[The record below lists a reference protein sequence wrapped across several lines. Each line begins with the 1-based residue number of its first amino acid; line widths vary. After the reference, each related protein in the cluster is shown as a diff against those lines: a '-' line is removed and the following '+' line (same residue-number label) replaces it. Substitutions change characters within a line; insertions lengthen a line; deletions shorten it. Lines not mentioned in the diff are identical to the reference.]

1 MEVTLYREGGKEEGK
16 KEMMR
21 IKRKEDKSM
30 TNKLINQNKEGDQ
43 RSKQRNSSGVIGDLQ
58 RMNCNARNGT
68 SEILPSTC
76 GRQC

>member
-21 IKRKEDKSM
+21 IKIKEDKSM
-30 TNKLINQNKEGDQ
+30 TNKLINQKEGDQ
-43 RSKQRNSSGVIGDLQ
+43 RSKQRNSSGFIGDLQ

>member
-1 MEVTLYREGGKEEGK
+1 VGLTWYREGGKEEGK

-21 IKRKEDKSM
+21 IKRKEDKST
-30 TNKLINQNKEGDQ
+30 TNKLINQKKEGDR
-43 RSKQRNSSGVIGDLQ
+43 RSKQRKCSRFIGDLQ

-76 GRQC
+76 RHQC